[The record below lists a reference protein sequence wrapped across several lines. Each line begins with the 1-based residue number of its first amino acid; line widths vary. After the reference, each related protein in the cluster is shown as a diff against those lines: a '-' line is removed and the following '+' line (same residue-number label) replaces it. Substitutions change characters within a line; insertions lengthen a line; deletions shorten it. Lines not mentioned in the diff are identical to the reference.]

1 MNTLTTKELIKEYN
15 LIIDEYYK
23 TNQVHSLTDFEEII
37 LELNKREQI

>member
-23 TNQVHSLTDFEEII
+23 TNQVHSLSDFEEII
-37 LELNKREQI
+37 LELNKRQEI

>member
-15 LIIDEYYK
+15 LIVDEYYK
-23 TNQVHSLTDFEEII
+23 TNQVHSLTDFEEIV

>member
-1 MNTLTTKELIKEYN
+1 MNELTTEELIKEYN

>member
-23 TNQVHSLTDFEEII
+23 TNKVHLLTDFEEII
-37 LELNKREQI
+37 LELNKRESI

>member
-15 LIIDEYYK
+15 LIVDEYYK
-23 TNQVHSLTDFEEII
+23 TNQIHSLTDFEEIV

>member
-23 TNQVHSLTDFEEII
+23 TNQVHLLIYFEEII
-37 LELNKREQI
+37 LELNKRESI